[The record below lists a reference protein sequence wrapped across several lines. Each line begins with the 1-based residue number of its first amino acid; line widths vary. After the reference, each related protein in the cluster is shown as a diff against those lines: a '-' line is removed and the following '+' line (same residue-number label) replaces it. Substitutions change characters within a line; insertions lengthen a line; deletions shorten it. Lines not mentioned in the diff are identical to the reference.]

1 MRSNAEIEDRMAD
14 LRNTVSLLNSK
25 KEQEF
30 EKPFGQRDYR
40 LLVFLNKETSVYEFA
55 LSQLEWALK

>member
-25 KEQEF
+25 KEQEI

-55 LSQLEWALK
+55 ISQLEWLLK

>member
-14 LRNTVSLLNSK
+14 LRNTVSHLNSK

-40 LLVFLNKETSVYEFA
+40 LLVFLNKETSAYEFA
-55 LSQLEWALK
+55 LSQLEWLLK